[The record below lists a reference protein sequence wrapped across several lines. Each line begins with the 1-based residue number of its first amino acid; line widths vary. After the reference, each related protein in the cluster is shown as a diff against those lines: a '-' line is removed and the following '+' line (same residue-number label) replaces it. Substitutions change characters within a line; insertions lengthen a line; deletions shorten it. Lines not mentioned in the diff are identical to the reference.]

1 MDENLHALPA
11 ENGHVMNRAYFERLT
26 TDALLQMAD
35 DWGVDIPFGLDRIF
49 IIEELL
55 DIISEEED
63 GAVLEP
69 DMVDSGAGEAVPLPK
84 QYNFTFIEVMVRD
97 PLWAFVFWEIKSQ
110 DKEQLEKSQDF
121 SGYYLKVTPMA
132 AASEVFRVP
141 VKPEDTAWYL
151 GFNPPLVTGNNNAG
165 IQYKVELCA
174 VLKDNELVLVAS
186 KPFTLPVL
194 YELSFC
200 PGKEGVS
207 GNSLC
212 RLSGCED
219 FHVLRN
225 SERLFR
231 AKRGAPDGSYE

>member
-11 ENGHVMNRAYFERLT
+11 ENGQPVNRAYLESLT
-26 TDALLQMAD
+26 TDDLIKMAD

-63 GAVLEP
+63 GAAPEP
-69 DMVDSGAGEAVPLPK
+69 DMVDSGAGESVPLPR
-84 QYNFTFIEVMVRD
+84 QYNITFIEVMARD

-110 DKEQLEKSQDF
+110 DKEQLEKSPEF
-121 SGYYLKVTPMA
+121 SGYYLKVTPMVN
-132 AASEVFRVP
+132 SSGIFMVP

-151 GFNPPLVTGNNNAG
+151 GFNPPLVTGNNNG
-165 IQYKVELCA
+165 SIQYKVELCA
-174 VLKDNELVLVAS
+174 VLKDNEMVLVAS
-186 KPFTLPVL
+186 KPFTLPAL
-194 YELSFC
+194 YELPSG
-200 PGKEGVS
+200 PGKEGVL
-207 GNSLC
+207 GNSLG

-219 FHVLRN
+219 FHILRN

-231 AKRGAPDGSYE
+231 TKRGVPDGSYE